1 MNSLETP
8 ALVAVIAITMGL
20 LKVIEMLISKKSS
33 NSSVLTG
40 EERGWLQGL
49 HDLHEKC
56 DTDGTPLVYVPR
68 SWAEIQRNMQ
78 HVMTKIVNDQRRI
91 ADILERIDK
100 KLDDKQYFAGGMG
113 QLILAPYF
121 METKK

>member
-1 MNSLETP
+1 MNTEMP

-20 LKVIEMLISKKSS
+20 IKVIEMLISKTS
-33 NSSVLTG
+33 NKNSVLTS

-49 HDLHEKC
+49 HELHEKC

-68 SWAEIQRNMQ
+68 SWAENQRNMQ
-78 HVMTKIVNDQRRI
+78 NIMTKIVNDQRRI

-100 KLDDKQYFAGGMG
+100 KLDK
-113 QLILAPYF
+113 
-121 METKK
+121 

>member
-1 MNSLETP
+1 MP

-20 LKVIEMLISKKSS
+20 IKVIEMLISKTS
-33 NSSVLTG
+33 NKNSVLTS

-49 HDLHEKC
+49 HELHEKC

-78 HVMTKIVNDQRRI
+78 NIMTKIVNDQRRI

-100 KLDDKQYFAGGMG
+100 KLDK
-113 QLILAPYF
+113 
-121 METKK
+121 

>member
-1 MNSLETP
+1 MSSEMP

-20 LKVIEMLISKKSS
+20 IKVIEMLISKTS
-33 NSSVLTG
+33 NKNSVLTS

-49 HDLHEKC
+49 HEVHEKC
-56 DTDGTPLVYVPR
+56 DSDGTPLVYVPR

-91 ADILERIDK
+91 ADILERIDQ
-100 KLDDKQYFAGGMG
+100 KLDK
-113 QLILAPYF
+113 
-121 METKK
+121 

>member
-1 MNSLETP
+1 MSPEMP
-8 ALVAVIAITMGL
+8 ALAAVIAVTMGL
-20 LKVIEMLISKKSS
+20 IKVIEMLINK
-33 NSSVLTG
+33 NSSKGSILTG

-100 KLDDKQYFAGGMG
+100 KLDDK
-113 QLILAPYF
+113 
-121 METKK
+121 

>member
-1 MNSLETP
+1 MSTEMP
-8 ALVAVIAITMGL
+8 ALVAIIAITMGL
-20 LKVIEMLISKKSS
+20 IKVIEMLISKTS
-33 NSSVLTG
+33 NKNSVLTS

-49 HDLHEKC
+49 HEVHEKC

-91 ADILERIDK
+91 ADILERIDQ
-100 KLDDKQYFAGGMG
+100 KLDK
-113 QLILAPYF
+113 
-121 METKK
+121 

>member
-1 MNSLETP
+1 MSTEMP
-8 ALVAVIAITMGL
+8 ALVAIIAITMGL
-20 LKVIEMLISKKSS
+20 IKVIEMLISKTS
-33 NSSVLTG
+33 NKNSVLTS

-49 HDLHEKC
+49 HEVHEKC
-56 DTDGTPLVYVPR
+56 DSDGTPLVYVPR

-100 KLDDKQYFAGGMG
+100 KLDN
-113 QLILAPYF
+113 
-121 METKK
+121 

>member
-1 MNSLETP
+1 MGSEMP

-33 NSSVLTG
+33 KDSCLSQ
-40 EERGWLQGL
+40 EERSWLQGL
-49 HDLHEKC
+49 HELHERC
-56 DTDGTPLVYVPR
+56 DSDGTPLVYVPR

-78 HVMTKIVNDQRRI
+78 HIMTKIVNDQRRI

-100 KLDDKQYFAGGMG
+100 KLDK
-113 QLILAPYF
+113 
-121 METKK
+121 

>member
-1 MNSLETP
+1 MGSEMP
-8 ALVAVIAITMGL
+8 ALAAVIAITMGL

-33 NSSVLTG
+33 KDSCLSL
-40 EERGWLQGL
+40 EERNWLQGL
-49 HDLHEKC
+49 HELHERC

-78 HVMTKIVNDQRRI
+78 NIMTKIVNDQRRI

-100 KLDDKQYFAGGMG
+100 KLDK
-113 QLILAPYF
+113 
-121 METKK
+121 

>member
-1 MNSLETP
+1 MISEMP
-8 ALVAVIAITMGL
+8 VVVAVIAITMGL
-20 LKVIEMLISKKSS
+20 IKVIEMLISKTASK
-33 NSSVLTG
+33 NSVLTS

-49 HDLHEKC
+49 HDINEKC
-56 DTDGTPLVYVPR
+56 DSDGTPLVYVPR

-100 KLDDKQYFAGGMG
+100 KLDN
-113 QLILAPYF
+113 
-121 METKK
+121 

>member
-1 MNSLETP
+1 MTSEMP

-20 LKVIEMLISKKSS
+20 IKVIEMLISKT
-33 NSSVLTG
+33 NSKGSVLTQ
-40 EERGWLQGL
+40 EERTWLKGL

-68 SWAEIQRNMQ
+68 SWAEIQKDMQ
-78 HVMTKIVNDQRRI
+78 HVMTKIVTDQRRI

-100 KLDDKQYFAGGMG
+100 KLNN
-113 QLILAPYF
+113 
-121 METKK
+121 

>member
-1 MNSLETP
+1 MNTEMR

-20 LKVIEMLISKKSS
+20 IKVIEMLISKTS
-33 NSSVLTG
+33 NKNSVLTS

-49 HDLHEKC
+49 HEVHEKC

-100 KLDDKQYFAGGMG
+100 KLDN
-113 QLILAPYF
+113 
-121 METKK
+121 

>member
-1 MNSLETP
+1 MSPEMP
-8 ALVAVIAITMGL
+8 ALAAVIAVTMGL
-20 LKVIEMLISKKSS
+20 IKVIEMLIKK
-33 NSSVLTG
+33 NSSKGSILTG

-91 ADILERIDK
+91 ADILDRIDK
-100 KLDDKQYFAGGMG
+100 KLDDK
-113 QLILAPYF
+113 
-121 METKK
+121 

>member
-1 MNSLETP
+1 MGSEMP
-8 ALVAVIAITMGL
+8 ALAAVIAITMGL

-33 NSSVLTG
+33 KDSCLSL
-40 EERGWLQGL
+40 EERNWLQGL
-49 HDLHEKC
+49 HELHERC

-100 KLDDKQYFAGGMG
+100 KLDDK
-113 QLILAPYF
+113 
-121 METKK
+121 

>member
-100 KLDDKQYFAGGMG
+100 KLDDK
-113 QLILAPYF
+113 
-121 METKK
+121 